1 MNPHTGNPGPPR
13 GPTPEELEALLAAIP
28 DPPVPRHLAQ
38 TLVNGLPVGAG
49 VAAGTGLTIAA
60 WCVIGGLGLAGALA
74 LVVMFGP
81 RTTPR
86 PRPADVA
93 RPEPPQYVPM
103 VIETGSTNTQQII
116 LKDTNPCRTLPD
128 FCN

>member
-1 MNPHTGNPGPPR
+1 MNPHTDNPGPPR

-28 DPPVPRHLAQ
+28 DPPVPPHLAR
-38 TLVNGLPVGAG
+38 TLITGLPVGAG
-49 VAAGTGLTIAA
+49 AAAGTGLTIAA
-60 WCVIGGLGLAGALA
+60 WCAIGGLGLAGALA

-81 RTTPR
+81 RTT
-86 PRPADVA
+86 A
-93 RPEPPQYVPM
+93 RPPPAQSAHREPAPHVPM
-103 VIETGSTNTQQII
+103 VIETGSTNTLQII